1 MARPMRPFAPAT
13 AILIG
18 EVTVFPWLAIFP
30 AERLFT
36 SSIRAGEGDLQLL
49 HSAPGAKPY
58 LLWSLWSSAAYQLP
72 GSAV

>member
-1 MARPMRPFAPAT
+1 MRPFTPAT

-18 EVTVFPWLAIFP
+18 EITVFPWLAMFP
-30 AERLFT
+30 AERLFA
-36 SSIRAGEGDLQLL
+36 SSIRAGEGELQLP

-58 LLWSLWSSAAYQLP
+58 FQSPLWSSAAYQLP